1 MRIKAITSGLGQA
14 VIDLTGTRAKI
25 TERWKRSAKIVG
37 EQAVAFIKR
46 EYRTGGTTETRT
58 AVRTGH
64 LRAAY
69 DNRVTDT
76 GTGVDLDIGLVRPGT
91 DAQTLLYGRVQEGF
105 DYAGNRVAQFTIVP
119 KQAPH
124 LVFPIRQG
132 GGMAKANITGWVRT
146 KKVVL
151 KPRPSLDAVA
161 ATYPAILET
170 RMVRDVVQQ
179 IEGHT

>member
-14 VIDLTGTRAKI
+14 VIDLTGTRTKI
-25 TERWKRSAKIVG
+25 TARWKRSAKVVG

-46 EYRTGGTTETRT
+46 EYRTGGTTDTKT

-69 DNRVTDT
+69 DNRVRDT
-76 GTGVDLDIGLVRPGT
+76 GAGVDLDIGLIRPGT
-91 DAQTLLYGRVQEGF
+91 KAEVLRYGRVQEGF
-105 DYAGNRVAQFTIVP
+105 DYAGNRVALFTIVP
-119 KQAPH
+119 INAPY
-124 LVFPIRQG
+124 LVFPIRKG
-132 GGMAKANITGWVRT
+132 GGLAKANIIGWASKEEV
-146 KKVVL
+146 KL